1 MTEGGVPTG
10 EIGIIGE
17 TGKGY
22 IGGCRVELGC
32 TGGLT
37 GGNVSNS
44 GGMEGNIGPV
54 GGVTIVRIG
63 SGPIGGC
70 VTLGRGFGLLMGG
83 VTILS
88 GD

>member
-1 MTEGGVPTG
+1 
-10 EIGIIGE
+10 
-17 TGKGY
+17 
-22 IGGCRVELGC
+22 
-32 TGGLT
+32 
-37 GGNVSNS
+37 
-44 GGMEGNIGPV
+44 MEGNIGSV